1 MSVTLG
7 PLRDAGIEAVLSP
20 LADAIRGDEA
30 AARRYARAWRRLVR
44 DVVGGSDA
52 PEATVDVLD
61 HLALTAPFAP
71 GGPVA
76 ALVSAAGG
84 IIEDV
89 PLEPLGTDPATL
101 PDPLA
106 YQRFSRV
113 VLLELSGA
121 GTGLERLMAAWQLS
135 ITDVARLFGVARQAV
150 QQWLDDGAPA
160 ARQPKLA
167 TILRIAD
174 LLDRNLL
181 PERVPADVR
190 TPAAAHGDRSILQ
203 AIAADDQEDVHEAV
217 ARSFDWASTA

>member
-7 PLRDAGIEAVLSP
+7 QLRDAGIEAVLSP
-20 LADAIRGDEA
+20 LAGAIRGDEA

-44 DVVGGSDA
+44 DLVGASDA

-61 HLALTAPFAP
+61 HLALTAPFAT
-71 GGPVA
+71 GGPIA

-89 PLEPLGTDPATL
+89 PLEPLATDPVAL

-181 PERVPADVR
+181 PERVPAVVR
-190 TPAAAHGDRSILQ
+190 TPAVAYGDRSILQ
-203 AIAADDQEDVHEAV
+203 AVAADDHEGVHEAV

>member
-1 MSVTLG
+1 MSVVGVLDRG
-7 PLRDAGIEAVLSP
+7 AVQAILSP
-20 LADAIRGDEA
+20 LADAISGDEA

-44 DVVGGSDA
+44 DLVDESTA

-89 PLEPLGTDPATL
+89 PLSPPRTDPATL

-160 ARQPKLA
+160 ARQSKLA

-181 PERVPADVR
+181 PERVPGIVR
-190 TPAAAHGDRSILQ
+190 TPAPAYGDRSILQ
-203 AIAADDQEDVHEAV
+203 AIAADDHDAVHEAV